1 LVIGIGQDFLR
12 LPLRNG
18 EATLPL
24 IRMENLSKVYL
35 AGAVE
40 VPALNGISLTIESG
54 EFLAIMGP
62 SGSGKSTLM
71 NVLGCLDAPTSG
83 KYYLAGEDVSELGRD
98 QRADVRN
105 RRIGFVFQGFNLLPR
120 INALQNV
127 ELPLIYGHVKGV
139 LRQQAAMDALGLV
152 GLVDRAHHLPTQLS
166 GGQQQRIAI
175 ARALVNNPEI
185 ILADEPTGNLDTRT
199 SQEIMKVFQRL
210 NRERKI
216 TFVLVTHDPE
226 VGDLTDRKILIRDGR
241 IEGDVRNSGD
251 GH

>member
-1 LVIGIGQDFLR
+1 MKTDKE
-12 LPLRNG
+12 PLEVLEEQG
-18 EATLPL
+18 LTL
-24 IRMENLSKVYL
+24 IRMENLRKVYM
-35 AGAVE
+35 AGTVE
-40 VPALNGISLTIESG
+40 VPALNAIDLTIDPG

-71 NVLGCLDAPTSG
+71 NILGCLDAPTSG
-83 KYYLAGEDVSELGRD
+83 KYYLAGEDVSEFGRD

-105 RRIGFVFQGFNLLPR
+105 KKIGFVFQGFNLLPR

-127 ELPLIYGHVKGV
+127 ELPLIYGHVKTTQ
-139 LRQQAAMDALGLV
+139 RRKAAMDSLELV
-152 GLVDRAHHLPTQLS
+152 GLTDRANHLPTQLS
-166 GGQQQRIAI
+166 GGQQQRVAI

-199 SQEIMKVFQRL
+199 SKEIMMVFQKL

-226 VGDLTDRKILIRDGR
+226 VGDLTDRTILIRDGN
-241 IEGDVRNSGD
+241 IESDLCKPGEVC
-251 GH
+251 